1 MVSPGDKL
9 WLVPSYSSRGSGRE
23 VTVARVGRVWITT
36 QEGGQYDK
44 QSWRG
49 KAGRGTLYP
58 SQQAYVAE
66 VHLQQHWEG
75 FQKGLPRDKP
85 EHVRD
90 QDITDAQNILGL
102 GEKGVDHPLRHV
114 RYELNYEKTLR
125 FNREADRPE
134 ALDTDDYRTAPGD
147 RGPKAFTWKDK
158 PHRLVY
164 SLCEEVE
171 RVRAVNAAIQTE
183 LATAR
188 TALEDMKIQRDELKL
203 RNALL
208 QAGRLP

>member
-9 WLVPSYSSRGSGRE
+9 WLVSLYSRGPGRD
-23 VTVARVGRVWITT
+23 VTVARVGRVWITL

-49 KAGRGTLYP
+49 KDGHGRLYP
-58 SQQAYVAE
+58 SEEAYVAE
-66 VHLQQHWEG
+66 IHLQQHWEG
-75 FQKGLPRDKP
+75 FQRGLPRDKP

-114 RYELNYEKTLR
+114 RHELDYEKTLR
-125 FNREADRPE
+125 FNREAERPE
-134 ALDTDDYRTAPGD
+134 ALDTDDYRIAPGD
-147 RGPKAFTWKDK
+147 RGPKASTWKDK
-158 PHRLVY
+158 PHRLLY
-164 SLCEEVE
+164 DLCEEVE
-171 RVRAVNAAIQTE
+171 RVRAVNVALQAE
-183 LATAR
+183 LAAAR
-188 TALEDMKIQRDELKL
+188 TALEDMKGQRDELKL

-208 QAGRLP
+208 QAARLS